1 MGEIQFLGVYFTL
14 KRMKFLPI
22 LHKMV
27 FSFEKLEAWQE
38 AKGLVKHIYLLSA
51 SLPNRERFTLIDQ
64 MRRAAISITS
74 NLAEG
79 SGRITPK
86 DKSHF
91 YAMAYSSLLELLNH
105 VLISGDLGYINT
117 SQISES
123 RARIEKVSR
132 IINGLR
138 KSQHPK
144 PLNP

>member
-1 MGEIQFLGVYFTL
+1 MEIQFLGVYFTL
-14 KRMKFLPI
+14 KRMKFLPF
-22 LHKMV
+22 LYKMV

-51 SLPNRERFTLIDQ
+51 LLPNQERFTLIDQ

-117 SQISES
+117 SQINES
-123 RARIEKVSR
+123 RERIEKVSR

-144 PLNP
+144 PLNL

>member
-51 SLPNRERFTLIDQ
+51 SLPNRERFTLIDL

-138 KSQHPK
+138 KSQHP
-144 PLNP
+144 

>member
-1 MGEIQFLGVYFTL
+1 
-14 KRMKFLPI
+14 MKFLPI
-22 LHKMV
+22 LNKMV

-38 AKGLVKHIYLLSA
+38 AKGLVKHIYLLSE
-51 SLPNRERFTLIDQ
+51 SLPTRERFGLIDQ
-64 MRRAAISITS
+64 MRRAATSITS

-105 VLISGDLGYINT
+105 VIISGDLGYINT
-117 SQISES
+117 SQMKES
-123 RARIEKVSR
+123 RERIEKVSR

-138 KSQHPK
+138 KSQQPK
-144 PLNP
+144 PLPL